1 MLLLLLGTSVRM
13 DTGGRLDGVTLPRRE
28 GEGEVGVREGEGD
41 DLLIEK
47 LRREEVEGEAD
58 VEDDVDAAGV
68 AS

>member
-1 MLLLLLGTSVRM
+1 M

-28 GEGEVGVREGEGD
+28 EEGEIGVREGEGD
-41 DLLIEK
+41 DPLIEK

-58 VEDDVDAAGV
+58 VEVDVDAAGV

>member
-1 MLLLLLGTSVRM
+1 M
-13 DTGGRLDGVTLPRRE
+13 PRRE

-58 VEDDVDAAGV
+58 VEVDVDAAGV